1 MQANWTVKTGKWA
14 TEEARSGS
22 LGKARGGKR
31 ATNRAEN

>member
-1 MQANWTVKTGKWA
+1 MQANWT